1 MVFLNPSILLG
12 LLAASIPILIHLLNF
27 RKLQKVEFSTLAFL
41 KELQKS
47 KIKKV
52 KIKQWL
58 LLLLRVL
65 IIVFLVLAFARPTLE
80 TVNIAGSTSTAKSSS
95 IFIIDNSFSMNYI
108 GEDGSYFNKS
118 KKIAKEIISA
128 MEDGDELS
136 FLISKDS
143 IVTTINLDNA
153 IKIIDNL
160 NTNFNTE
167 PTQAKIESAITFL
180 EEAKNLNK
188 EVFLFSDFQKSTF
201 MNWDKTDSL
210 SSLKSTTNIKFY
222 SFDMSVNK
230 VSNYSIDDLV
240 LKNSILELNKPITFE
255 ASIHNYSEEIIN
267 NITASLFLNEERV
280 AQQNVTLN
288 PMENKKIELQTSLSN
303 NGLIEARVELE
314 DDNLN
319 SDNKFYL
326 NFWVPEKIKILLLFD
341 KMADIEYLE
350 AAINSATTNGQ
361 FAIKKMQMKSSF
373 NEQLTDYDVIFLVSG
388 EITNTKGILQYLNQ
402 GGKIVFIPSSTINSA
417 NLSTLQNA
425 IKLPSFDNIITSG
438 SNDNYTEFEYTN
450 ITHPIFL
457 SLFENSRKGNIASP
471 VILKYIKFRE
481 SVKTESII
489 KLMDGSVFL
498 GEYNFGSGKVM
509 FMNSTPDLEW
519 NNLPIKGIFA
529 PLVTRIIIYLSS
541 IQNQN
546 TSFVVGENLSFNVNK
561 LTFPLIDVEQPN
573 GNDNINL
580 QNYQQINY
588 LYKHTQT
595 PGSYKFYSNKK
606 LINFAT
612 VNINPKES
620 ELTKVDNSILSNYYA
635 TLFTNNYFVF
645 SAGDNFLE
653 KISKARYGTE
663 LWKFLL
669 VLALLMALLEMFIAR
684 SAKKDLVSLN

>member
-47 KIKKV
+47 KIKKI
-52 KIKQWL
+52 KIKQWIL
-58 LLLLRVL
+58 LILRIL

-80 TVNIAGSTSTAKSSS
+80 TVNVANSTSTAKSSS
-95 IFIIDNSFSMNYI
+95 VFIIDNSFSMNYL

-136 FLISKDS
+136 FLITKDS
-143 IVTTINLDNA
+143 IITTTNVENA
-153 IKIIDNL
+153 IRVIDNL
-160 NTNFNTE
+160 NTNFNSQL
-167 PTQAKIESAITFL
+167 TQDKIESALTFL
-180 EEAKNLNK
+180 EEANNLNK

-201 MNWDKTDSL
+201 LNLDESDSL
-210 SSLKSTTNIKFY
+210 SDFKRSTNIKLY
-222 SFDMSVNK
+222 SFDMSANK
-230 VSNYSIDDLV
+230 VSNYSINDLI
-240 LKNSILELNKPITFE
+240 LKNSILELNKPLTFE
-255 ASIHNYSEEIIN
+255 ASIHNYSDEIVN

-288 PMENKKIELQTSLSN
+288 PMDNKKIELQTSLGN

-314 DDNLN
+314 DDILI
-319 SDNKFYL
+319 SDNIFYL

-341 KMADIEYLE
+341 QMADIKYLE
-350 AAINSATTNGQ
+350 AALNSATTNGQ
-361 FAIKKMQMKSSF
+361 FVIKKMQMKSSL
-373 NEQLTDYDVIFLVSG
+373 NEQLEDYDVIFLVSR
-388 EITNTKGILQYLNQ
+388 EITNSKGILQYLNQ
-402 GGKIVFIPSSTINSA
+402 GGKIVFIPPSNINST
-417 NLSTLQNA
+417 NLSTLQNV
-425 IKLPSFDNIITSG
+425 IELPSFDKIITSG
-438 SNDNYTEFEYTN
+438 TIDNYTEFEYTN
-450 ITHPIFL
+450 ISHPIFL
-457 SLFENSRKGNIASP
+457 SLFENSRKGNIESP
-471 VILKYIKFRE
+471 TILKYIKFRE

-509 FMNSTPDLEW
+509 FMNSTPVLEW

-529 PLVTRIIIYLSS
+529 PLVTRIILYLSS

-580 QNYQQINY
+580 QNYHQSNY

-595 PGSYKFYSNKK
+595 PGSYKFYNNKK
-606 LINFAT
+606 IINFAT
-612 VNINPKES
+612 VNVNPTES
-620 ELTKVDNSILSNYYA
+620 DLTKVDNSILLNYYN
-635 TLFTNNYFVF
+635 TIFTNNYFIF
-645 SAGDNFLE
+645 TSSDNFMD

-669 VLALLMALLEMFIAR
+669 VLAFLIALVEMFIAR